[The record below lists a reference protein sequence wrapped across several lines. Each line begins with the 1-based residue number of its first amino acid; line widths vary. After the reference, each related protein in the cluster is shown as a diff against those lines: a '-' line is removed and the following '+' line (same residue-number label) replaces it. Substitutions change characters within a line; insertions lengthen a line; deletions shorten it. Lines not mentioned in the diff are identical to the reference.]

1 MQRQHM
7 ARRTRLNDSG
17 APWNGNSSLA
27 NVESVKQRLHMTRGH
42 AGSLAIQSCHF
53 LRFFFNFFLCD
64 LAKACSTTVV
74 WVAGVGAFAH
84 DFPQSRPLRWLAFFE
99 DQLLLHE
106 TTSMPSR
113 IRTDPLPAL
122 RLRLDTKLT
131 PLEALAVRGSP
142 YPALFAATCVQLLP
156 YSTAASGSVR
166 LKCRPTRVCA
176 SRHATWTCAGTRP

>member
-1 MQRQHM
+1 
-7 ARRTRLNDSG
+7 
-17 APWNGNSSLA
+17 
-27 NVESVKQRLHMTRGH
+27 MTRGH

-53 LRFFFNFFLCD
+53 LRFFFNYFICD

-74 WVAGVGAFAH
+74 CVAGVGAFAH

-113 IRTDPLPAL
+113 IRTDPLPDHQPNESRSLSLSSFFLTHYSQHL
-122 RLRLDTKLT
+122 RRSRYVAHLI
-131 PLEALAVRGSP
+131 PQ
-142 YPALFAATCVQLLP
+142 LFAATCVQLLP